1 MAQHQF
7 TDGMGKEQPGAGRPR
22 CGDARAWPVPAERKR
37 LVTQQLV
44 MLFGLVSPA
53 RHVTPYNRAWAFD
66 DPGGIRAKTAFQAL
80 AGCDATIAAPKSQ
93 SPALYKIKRQRDD
106 GIMLDNNAANLH
118 ETALHDWHVAH
129 GGKMVEF
136 GGWDMPVQYKTGIIQ
151 EHLATRRNAGLFDVS
166 HMGRFSVTG
175 KQAEAFLLHVLT
187 NNAKALEARHA
198 QYTFIA
204 NDDGDAVDDAYL
216 YKLSDDDFLLVVN
229 AATREKD
236 WRWLQQHNSHAGA
249 EMTDVS
255 DELAMIS
262 LQGPNSSAILEQLIT
277 KEDLPE
283 NKRNRLNVATVQGH
297 EVIIARTGYTGEA
310 VCFELFPELDY
321 AAELWETLVRLGA
334 VPAGLGARDSLRLEA
349 GLPLYGHE
357 LGPGPTN
364 GEIPIFAN
372 AIAKFAVRAPDH
384 QDYIG
389 KTALEK
395 QRQ

>member
-1 MAQHQF
+1 
-7 TDGMGKEQPGAGRPR
+7 
-22 CGDARAWPVPAERKR
+22 
-37 LVTQQLV
+37 
-44 MLFGLVSPA
+44 
-53 RHVTPYNRAWAFD
+53 
-66 DPGGIRAKTAFQAL
+66 
-80 AGCDATIAAPKSQ
+80 
-93 SPALYKIKRQRDD
+93 
-106 GIMLDNNAANLH
+106 
-118 ETALHDWHVAH
+118 
-129 GGKMVEF
+129 
-136 GGWDMPVQYKTGIIQ
+136 
-151 EHLATRRNAGLFDVS
+151 
-166 HMGRFSVTG
+166 
-175 KQAEAFLLHVLT
+175 
-187 NNAKALEARHA
+187 
-198 QYTFIA
+198 
-204 NDDGDAVDDAYL
+204 
-216 YKLSDDDFLLVVN
+216 
-229 AATREKD
+229 
-236 WRWLQQHNSHAGA
+236 
-249 EMTDVS
+249 MTDVS

-384 QDYIG
+384 QDYIEIG
-389 KTALEK
+389 RASGRE
-395 QRQ
+395 RV